1 MHAIGIDFGTTNS
14 VVAMADAAG
23 GVRSFSWPNG
33 AGETDTFRTALTFW
47 REGRLPQAV
56 VRHAGG
62 PQAIAH
68 ALSGTLDHRFI
79 QSIKTH
85 AASRQFTET
94 RLYGRRFTIVD
105 LVALFLEH
113 LVADHREAIMAPDM
127 CLVAGRPVVFAGES
141 PDEAL
146 AVERLTAAYRQA
158 GFADVDFAYEPLG
171 AAYWYARDLA
181 REETVLVADFGGG
194 TSDFSLMHFSRRD
207 GRILAAPLAHGGVG
221 IAGDVFDYRLIDH
234 VVAPRLGKGTHYRSL
249 GKVLPLPAYFHAAF
263 AQWHQLS
270 WLNTPQTLNELRR
283 LAATS
288 EAPQLLEDLAT
299 FIEMD
304 LGFDLY
310 QAVSRVKAQLSQ
322 APSARLSFAKVG
334 VQIEAEVTR
343 ADFENWIADDLRRI
357 ASAMDATLAK
367 AKLRDGEVDAVF
379 MTGGTSYVP
388 AVRKLFT
395 DRFGPEKIHFG
406 NAFQSVAS
414 GLALMAADRVRQ
426 AA

>member
-1 MHAIGIDFGTTNS
+1 
-14 VVAMADAAG
+14 
-23 GVRSFSWPNG
+23 
-33 AGETDTFRTALTFW
+33 
-47 REGRLPQAV
+47 
-56 VRHAGG
+56 
-62 PQAIAH
+62 
-68 ALSGTLDHRFI
+68 
-79 QSIKTH
+79 
-85 AASRQFTET
+85 
-94 RLYGRRFTIVD
+94 
-105 LVALFLEH
+105 
-113 LVADHREAIMAPDM
+113 
-127 CLVAGRPVVFAGES
+127 
-141 PDEAL
+141 
-146 AVERLTAAYRQA
+146 LTAAYRQA

-171 AAYWYARDLA
+171 AAYWYARDLK
-181 REETVLVADFGGG
+181 RDETVLVADFGGG
-194 TSDFSLMHFSRRD
+194 TSDFSVMQFSRVD
-207 GRILAAPLAHGGVG
+207 GRIRAAPLAHGGVG

-234 VVAPRLGKGTHYRSL
+234 LVAPRLGKGTHYRSL

-288 EAPQLLEDLAT
+288 EAPRMLEDLAT

-310 QAVSRVKAQLSQ
+310 QAVSRVKAQLSEAQ
-322 APSARLSFAKVG
+322 SARLSFAKVG
-334 VQIEAEVTR
+334 VHIEADVTR
-343 ADFENWIADDLRRI
+343 ADFESWIADDLRRI
-357 ASAMDATLAK
+357 ASAMDATLTK
-367 AKLRDGEVDAVF
+367 AKLRENEVDAVF